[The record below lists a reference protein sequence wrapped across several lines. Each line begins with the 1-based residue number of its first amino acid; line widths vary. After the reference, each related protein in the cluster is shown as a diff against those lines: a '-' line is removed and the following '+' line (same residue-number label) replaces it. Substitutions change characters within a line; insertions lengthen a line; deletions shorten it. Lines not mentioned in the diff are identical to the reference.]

1 MKLEQVLV
9 TGKEMDEEVDM
20 VATLIRRFLQSRLND
35 LKLQIGARHTTRLA
49 NTPQNII
56 RFVKK

>member
-20 VATLIRRFLQSRLND
+20 VATLIRRFLQSRLE
-35 LKLQIGARHTTRLA
+35 
-49 NTPQNII
+49 
-56 RFVKK
+56 